1 MDLSRFTNIP
11 VMLMLKS
18 GNLVSRLDTTITNL
32 SVDADSVLIAHDHGE
47 ITMFRATVQDAP
59 QFVTITEAETWSLT
73 IFLTDH

>member
-1 MDLSRFTNIP
+1 MDLSRFTNVP

-47 ITMFRATVQDAP
+47 ITIFRATVHDAP
-59 QFVTITEAETWSLT
+59 QFVAITEAETWSLT